1 MSSIIWIVDL
11 VDSHMLNAERRR
23 EKLIPNLSQIKFGIN
38 LGNMVKRAGARLTI
52 FVAALLMITTACSSV
67 ADIIRVET
75 SPTATAV
82 RNVLATRII
91 PSATAIS
98 PVVSTPMPSAVPM
111 STGVPIYTAPAPLP
125 TAVEPATEPA
135 NGFCCLRFAGGP
147 FAEDSDTFS
156 AGTEIIYAIWDYAG
170 MAPDDQIRRIWIRD
184 DLIWLPREEKWDWEK
199 YGADG
204 TVRDLSIFDF
214 EGEGLQSG
222 SYRLQLYLNDTLQE
236 EAAFVIL
243 PP

>member
-1 MSSIIWIVDL
+1 
-11 VDSHMLNAERRR
+11 MLIF
-23 EKLIPNLSQIKFGIN
+23 LI
-38 LGNMVKRAGARLTI
+38 
-52 FVAALLMITTACSSV
+52 AALLMATTACSV
-67 ADIIRVET
+67 ADIILVEA

-98 PVVSTPMPSAVPM
+98 PVVSTGVPSAVPM
-111 STGVPIYTAPAPLP
+111 PTAMPTYTVPAPLP
-125 TAVEPATEPA
+125 TAVAPATQPA
-135 NGFCCLRFAGGP
+135 NGFCCLRFAAGP
-147 FAEDSDTFS
+147 FAEDSDTFP
-156 AGTEIIYAIWDYAG
+156 AGTEIVYAIWDYSG
-170 MAPDDQIRRIWIRD
+170 LAPDDQIRRIWIRD

-199 YGADG
+199 YGAEG
-204 TVRDLSIFDF
+204 TIRDLSIFDF

-236 EAAFVIL
+236 EEAFVIL